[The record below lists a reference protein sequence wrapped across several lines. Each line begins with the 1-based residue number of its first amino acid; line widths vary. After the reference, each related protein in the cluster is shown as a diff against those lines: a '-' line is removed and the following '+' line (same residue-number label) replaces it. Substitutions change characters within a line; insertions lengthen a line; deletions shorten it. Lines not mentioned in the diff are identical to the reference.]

1 MTSSARRRRAV
12 LLLSLALAAGGL
24 AASEVQSRVDSV
36 EERTGVPVP
45 VVVATEDVPAGE
57 PVDPALLELRDV
69 PARFVPPDALT
80 DPADAAG
87 LRLAVSLPRGAY
99 LTSGALASESA
110 DEQAPGP
117 ALRRGE
123 RAVEIAVSGTGG
135 PAGGAE
141 PGARVD
147 VLVTTEGRSG
157 AGRTYVAL
165 EDVEL
170 LDLREG
176 AGAGSDEGE
185 GSPPGVPAA
194 AALATL
200 RVTPT
205 QAVFLTA
212 ADSFARELRLL
223 VRPPG
228 DRRPLRSAPV
238 ASGEL

>member
-1 MTSSARRRRAV
+1 MTGSARRRRAV

-36 EERTGVPVP
+36 EARTGAPVP
-45 VVVATEDVPAGE
+45 VVVAREDMAAGE
-57 PVDPALLELRDV
+57 PVDPARLELRDV
-69 PARFVPPDALT
+69 PGRFVPPDVLT
-80 DPADAAG
+80 DTTQAAG
-87 LRLAVSLPRGAY
+87 RRLSAPLPRGAY
-99 LTSGALASESA
+99 LTEGAFATEPP
-110 DEQAPGP
+110 DEEAPGP

-123 RAVEIAVSGTGG
+123 RAVEIAVAGTGG

-157 AGRTYVAL
+157 GGRTYVAL
-165 EDVEL
+165 ENVEL

-176 AGAGSDEGE
+176 AGEASDAAADAGG
-185 GSPPGVPAA
+185 PVA

-228 DRRPLRSAPV
+228 DRRPLRSPVV

>member
-1 MTSSARRRRAV
+1 MTRSARRRRAV
-12 LLLSLALAAGGL
+12 LLLALALAAGGL

-36 EERTGVPVP
+36 EERTGAPVP
-45 VVVATEDVPAGE
+45 VVVAREDIAAGE
-57 PVDPALLELRDV
+57 PVPAAGLELREV
-69 PARFVPPDALT
+69 PARFVPPDALA
-80 DPADAAG
+80 DPVEAAG
-87 LRLAVSLPRGAY
+87 LRLAVALPRGAY
-99 LTSGALASESA
+99 VTAGALESDPA
-110 DEQAPGP
+110 GEEAPGP

-123 RAVEIAVSGTGG
+123 RAVEIAVAGTGG

-147 VLVTTEGRSG
+147 VLVTTEGRAG

-176 AGAGSDEGE
+176 TGAGPDATAAEG
-185 GSPPGVPAA
+185 PGVA

-200 RVTPT
+200 RVTPS

-212 ADSFARELRLL
+212 AGSFARELRLL

-228 DRRPLRSAPV
+228 DRRQLRSPVV